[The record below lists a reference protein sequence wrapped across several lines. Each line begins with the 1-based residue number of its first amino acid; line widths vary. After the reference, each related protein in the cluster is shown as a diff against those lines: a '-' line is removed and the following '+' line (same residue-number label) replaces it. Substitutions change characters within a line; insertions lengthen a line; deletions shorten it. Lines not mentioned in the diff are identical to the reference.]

1 MNPTE
6 ILEHFRSLS
15 FAEQC
20 KAIQLIHAEFGNELG
35 AEQMAKYEQ
44 MVKKIRRHPENGIN
58 WERVRA
64 ELKERLGNRPT
75 SPAK

>member
-1 MNPTE
+1 MSQTE

-20 KAIQLIHAEFGNELG
+20 EAVQLIHAEFGKELG

-44 MVKKIRRHPENGIN
+44 MAENICRHSEKGIT
-58 WERVRA
+58 WERVRV
-64 ELKERLGNRPT
+64 ELKERLASSRAISG
-75 SPAK
+75 K